1 MQISLDTAKKLN
13 WLWKDENKIAWI
25 ETFIKIADKDGNI
38 VPFILTDEQR
48 KLVENLAHQNIIS
61 KSRQL
66 GISVVT
72 VALSIRACVVNPNTN
87 CVLISHNQ
95 SSTNAVFDK
104 LKQQFYS
111 LPDWVRPKL
120 IQNNRQALTFE
131 NGSSI
136 VCMTAGNKDCGRG
149 STYSGGIVHLSEFAF
164 WKDQQRQLKSI
175 MQAVTSSSTV
185 IIESTSNGYNE
196 YSNLFLQARN
206 GENAFK
212 PFFFNWINGRSLFK
226 SQYDES
232 VKLYKAQHGGKMLTE
247 DEYDDEESALAK
259 LGMTPEQAV
268 WRRDKISISGLDAF
282 HVEYPST
289 PEESFLA
296 TGSSVFDNNKVIKL
310 QQALTSQKISPLKVD
325 KIVGLPQIL
334 RTYVQNK
341 SLDIYK
347 VPRVGMKY
355 YIGVDVSEGLG
366 GKHDYSTMFVMDK
379 DGEQVAEF
387 HNNKVQPYLYADICN
402 AVGRFYNKALLC
414 VEKAS
419 GGHSVIERLR
429 YEHKYMNMVKYS
441 SVAMQILYAMAQ
453 VNADET
459 KKWLNIGFRER
470 FERFKKILS
479 MQGISV
485 ESDVDVIYNV
495 SMPVATTEMIANL
508 KALQEM
514 GAISKETI
522 MEKSDIVSDV
532 EVEKKRLSGE
542 NVNRS
547 PNGEQLKTTDN
558 VDNSVD
564 NLAQIVDNFS

>member
-1 MQISLDTAKKLN
+1 MNLSTVSSLFKKTMQREKKIICDYYDTQKKYEVFFRRDN
-13 WLWKDENKIAWI
+13 RS
-25 ETFIKIADKDGNI
+25 TSPQGKDGNI

-111 LPDWVRPKL
+111 LPDWLRPKL

-226 SQYDES
+226 LQYDES
-232 VKLYKAQHGGKMLTE
+232 VKLYKAQHDDKMLTE
-247 DEYDDEESALAK
+247 EEYDEEEKALAK

-296 TGSSVFDNNKVIKL
+296 TGSSVFDNTKVIKL
-310 QQALTSQKISPLKVD
+310 QQALSQSKVMPIVLD

-334 RTYVQNK
+334 RPYVQNK
-341 SLDIYK
+341 SLSVYQIPK
-347 VPRVGMKY
+347 VGMRY

-366 GKHDYSTMFVMDK
+366 GKHDYSTMFIMDR
-379 DGEQVAEF
+379 DGKQVAEF
-387 HNNKVQPYLYADICN
+387 RNNKIKPYLYADVVN
-402 AVGRFYNKALLC
+402 AVGRWYDKALLT

-429 YEHKYMNMVKYS
+429 YEHHYMNMTKYKTYDEFNRTVWNVGFS
-441 SVAMQILYAMAQ
+441 TNNKTKSIA
-453 VNADET
+453 VNDA
-459 KKWLNIGFRER
+459 REW
-470 FERFKKILS
+470 FDKG
-479 MQGISV
+479 MVG
-485 ESDVDVIYNV
+485 
-495 SMPVATTEMIANL
+495 
-508 KALQEM
+508 
-514 GAISKETI
+514 
-522 MEKSDIVSDV
+522 IVSNYLLEEMKTFV
-532 EVEKKRLSGE
+532 AEE
-542 NVNRS
+542 NGSFNAVIGS
-547 PNGEQLKTTDN
+547 HDDLVSAMWLCIQGFKNG
-558 VDNSVD
+558 
-564 NLAQIVDNFS
+564 FWYPF